1 MTSRTVKPSRKTP
14 REYYTDWGGQRFVL
28 VLLSLFLS
36 SFLLWEK
43 RLTSADYAMIMVGI
57 VGAYIAGRAYQ
68 KTKLGITDE

>member
-1 MTSRTVKPSRKTP
+1 M
-14 REYYTDWGGQRFVL
+14 L

-43 RLTSADYAMIMVGI
+43 RLTSADYAMIMIGI

-68 KTKLGITDE
+68 KTKLGIPEE

>member
-1 MTSRTVKPSRKTP
+1 MILDMASNKKTP
-14 REYYTDWGGQRFVL
+14 REYYSDWGGQRYVL

-68 KTKLGITDE
+68 KTKLGVTDE